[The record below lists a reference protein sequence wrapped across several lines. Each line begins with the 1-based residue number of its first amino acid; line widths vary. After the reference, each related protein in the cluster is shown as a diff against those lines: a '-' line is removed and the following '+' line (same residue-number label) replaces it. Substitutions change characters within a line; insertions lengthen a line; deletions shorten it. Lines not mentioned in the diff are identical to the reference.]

1 MAYVNSYLPT
11 SRIDLG
17 VGIMEE
23 NNSIIFKATNN
34 GLILIMNESD
44 DFEKI
49 YEQVKKKL
57 NAAGRFFKGSSLT
70 VKYKGRKLT
79 EDEEEKLC
87 RLMSEMTEA
96 EIKSFEEDKDYDMKV
111 PDKNF
116 EVEENNEP
124 VLYISSFYFKGIEEG
139 ITKFYKGT
147 VRSGQ
152 LVSFDG
158 NVVILGDVNPGAEI
172 QATGN
177 IIVMG
182 YLRGIVHA
190 GMDGNKEAIV
200 AALNLQPVQLR
211 IANIITR
218 PPDGT
223 ENKGAIVP
231 EIAYIK
237 DEQVYI
243 ERFLP
248 QR

>member
-1 MAYVNSYLPT
+1 
-11 SRIDLG
+11 
-17 VGIMEE
+17 MEE
-23 NNSIIFKATNN
+23 NKSIIFKATNN
-34 GLILIMNESD
+34 GLILIINEAD

-49 YEQVKKKL
+49 YRQVEKKL
-57 NAAGRFFKGSSLT
+57 NAAGRFFKGASLV
-70 VKYKGRKLT
+70 VKYRGKKLT
-79 EDEEEKLC
+79 QDEEEKLC
-87 RLMSEMTEA
+87 RLMSEKTEA
-96 EIKSFEEDKDYDMKV
+96 EITAFEEDKGYDAKM
-111 PDKNF
+111 PEEDF
-116 EVEENNEP
+116 EIGENNGA
-124 VLYISSFYFKGIEEG
+124 VSYTRSFYFRGIEEG

-152 LVSFDG
+152 LISFNG
-158 NVVILGDVNPGAEI
+158 NLVILGDVNPGAEI
-172 QATGN
+172 QAAGN

-182 YLRGIVHA
+182 FLRGIVHA

-218 PPDGT
+218 PPDET
-223 ENKGAIVP
+223 ESKGAMAP

>member
-1 MAYVNSYLPT
+1 
-11 SRIDLG
+11 
-17 VGIMEE
+17 MED
-23 NNSIIFKATNN
+23 NNNIVFKATNN

-49 YEQVKKKL
+49 YGQVEKRL
-57 NAAGRFFKGSSLT
+57 NAAGRFFKGSSLA
-70 VKYKGRKLT
+70 VRYRGKKFT
-79 EDEEEKLC
+79 EDEEEKLR
-87 RLMSEMTEA
+87 RLMEEKTEA
-96 EIKSFEEDKDYDMKV
+96 EIKSFEEDKGYDVKI

-116 EVEENNEP
+116 EIEENDEP
-124 VLYISSFYFKGIEEG
+124 GQYFSSFYFRDIEEG
-139 ITKFYKGT
+139 ITRFYKGT

-152 LVSFDG
+152 LISFNG

-172 QATGN
+172 QAAGN
-177 IIVMG
+177 IIVLG

-190 GMDGNKEAIV
+190 GMDGNKEAV
-200 AALNLQPVQLR
+200 VVALNLQPVQLR

-237 DEQVYI
+237 DDQVYI
-243 ERFLP
+243 ERLLP